1 MLLYFCQKHIHLS
14 TIIFKAI
21 GAGILLSVLIGPVF
35 FILLETSIRKGIR
48 AALAF
53 DAGVF
58 LSDLIYIAIAYIFFN
73 KVQELTENKD
83 ALRAVGACFFILFGI
98 HTYLKKPKP
107 HGGNDGINVQS
118 DYLRLFTKGFF
129 LNLLNPTVI
138 FYWFGILTF
147 GSKDGNTDISD
158 GLASFIYISI
168 LMITFFSFDVLKIIG
183 AKMLRPYITD
193 QVLIY
198 LNKLTG
204 IILFGVGVIFALQVI
219 LK

>member
-1 MLLYFCQKHIHLS
+1 MLLYFCRKQTKLT

-53 DAGVF
+53 DAGVL
-58 LSDLIYIAIAYIFFN
+58 LSDLIYIAIAYIFF
-73 KVQELTENKD
+73 KQVQDLTENID
-83 ALRAVGACFFILFGI
+83 ALHIVGAVFFIIFGI
-98 HTYLKKPKP
+98 HTYLKKSKP
-107 HGGNDGINVQS
+107 QEENEVSVQT

-147 GSKDGNTDISD
+147 GSKDGNSDISD

-168 LMITFFSFDVLKIIG
+168 LMITFFSFDVLKIVG

-193 QVLIY
+193 QVLTY

-204 IILFGVGVIFALQVI
+204 IILFCVGVIFALKVI
-219 LK
+219 FK